1 MLFSRRRVEE
11 DLERIRK
18 ANLPA
23 EKQAEEEK
31 QQQAAR
37 ENASRLEKGD
47 LLAMMIAFFSV
58 VLPDV
63 YKRQADGAAAPVRA
77 GGGMA
82 AAAFSGI
89 SQPAGRHVHRRG
101 IFRGAGAG
109 HENSP
114 CGGDVYKRQVL
125 GSRACR

>member
-11 DLERIRK
+11 DLDRIRK

-47 LLAMMIAFFSV
+47 LLAMIIAFFSV
-58 VLPDV
+58 ILPYILIFIGV
-63 YKRQADGAAAPVRA
+63 
-77 GGGMA
+77 MA
-82 AAAFSGI
+82 ALVLLMAL
-89 SQPAGRHVHRRG
+89 
-101 IFRGAGAG
+101 IFR
-109 HENSP
+109 
-114 CGGDVYKRQVL
+114 
-125 GSRACR
+125 

>member
-23 EKQAEEEK
+23 EKQADEEK

-58 VLPDV
+58 VLPYILIFIGV
-63 YKRQADGAAAPVRA
+63 
-77 GGGMA
+77 MA
-82 AAAFSGI
+82 VLVLLMAL
-89 SQPAGRHVHRRG
+89 
-101 IFRGAGAG
+101 IFR
-109 HENSP
+109 
-114 CGGDVYKRQVL
+114 
-125 GSRACR
+125 

>member
-58 VLPDV
+58 VLPYILIFIGV
-63 YKRQADGAAAPVRA
+63 IAVLVLL
-77 GGGMA
+77 MA
-82 AAAFSGI
+82 L
-89 SQPAGRHVHRRG
+89 
-101 IFRGAGAG
+101 IFR
-109 HENSP
+109 
-114 CGGDVYKRQVL
+114 
-125 GSRACR
+125 

>member
-1 MLFSRRRVEE
+1 MGTVSYTHLVEE
-11 DLERIRK
+11 DLDRIRK

-58 VLPDV
+58 ILPYILIFIGV
-63 YKRQADGAAAPVRA
+63 
-77 GGGMA
+77 MA
-82 AAAFSGI
+82 ALVLLMAL
-89 SQPAGRHVHRRG
+89 
-101 IFRGAGAG
+101 IFR
-109 HENSP
+109 
-114 CGGDVYKRQVL
+114 
-125 GSRACR
+125 

>member
-11 DLERIRK
+11 DLDRIRK

-47 LLAMMIAFFSV
+47 LLAMIIAFFSV
-58 VLPDV
+58 ILPYILISIGV
-63 YKRQADGAAAPVRA
+63 
-77 GGGMA
+77 MA
-82 AAAFSGI
+82 ALVLLMAL
-89 SQPAGRHVHRRG
+89 
-101 IFRGAGAG
+101 IFR
-109 HENSP
+109 
-114 CGGDVYKRQVL
+114 
-125 GSRACR
+125 

>member
-58 VLPDV
+58 VLPYILIFIGV
-63 YKRQADGAAAPVRA
+63 
-77 GGGMA
+77 MA
-82 AAAFSGI
+82 VLVLLMAL
-89 SQPAGRHVHRRG
+89 
-101 IFRGAGAG
+101 IFR
-109 HENSP
+109 
-114 CGGDVYKRQVL
+114 
-125 GSRACR
+125 